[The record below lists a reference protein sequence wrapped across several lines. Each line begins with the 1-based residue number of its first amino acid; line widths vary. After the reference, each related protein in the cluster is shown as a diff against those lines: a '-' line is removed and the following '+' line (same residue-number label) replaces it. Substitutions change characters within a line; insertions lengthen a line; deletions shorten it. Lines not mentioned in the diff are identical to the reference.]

1 MAWIG
6 FNSLRD
12 LPYSLGH
19 DRFAP
24 SPGINML
31 HRLTHDLTSYK
42 LPDVFEFREDTPD
55 ENQIEIV
62 SRLIEYYFHMKS
74 ECEKTNAPT
83 INGIWEN
90 FSKLFVDFESTL
102 NSRNVEVVSEALL
115 NVCKTS
121 LVSGFASYHSYTSIA
136 QDRRARFFEA
146 YLTVDRVLSLAE
158 SLGAAFPHSPYQ
170 ARWGYHDLDLDAVMD
185 SLILRTNIDITPP
198 KAGGGAFGIRV
209 PNGVLSISDVLAL
222 YISNRT
228 HTILNDFSNKSVCE
242 IGGGTGTLAFYLSKT
257 CADSVTVA
265 DLPIVSI
272 IQGYYLMKS
281 LGPKHVHL
289 YGEPKSSERF
299 KLIPFWE
306 LDSIP
311 DKSVSLFI
319 NVDSLPEIDEGISRN
334 YMGVIKRKAINGFY
348 SINQEAQVNKQGV
361 VQNLTETAG
370 GFQRIARFPYWM
382 IKGYVEELYKIAS

>member
-1 MAWIG
+1 
-6 FNSLRD
+6 
-12 LPYSLGH
+12 
-19 DRFAP
+19 
-24 SPGINML
+24 ML

-42 LPDVFEFREDTPD
+42 LPDVFEFREDVAD
-55 ENQIEIV
+55 ENQTEIV

-74 ECEKTNAPT
+74 EWERTNAPT

-90 FSKLFVDFESTL
+90 FSKLFIDFESTL
-102 NSRNVEVVSEALL
+102 NSRNIQCVSEALL
-115 NVCKTS
+115 NVCKTP

-146 YLTVDRVLSLAE
+146 YLTVDRLLSLAE

-170 ARWGYHDLDLDAVMD
+170 ARWGYHDLDLDTIINGII
-185 SLILRTNIDITPP
+185 SRTNVDITPP
-198 KAGGGAFGIRV
+198 KAGGGAFGIRL
-209 PNGVLSISDVLAL
+209 PNGILSISDILAI
-222 YISNRT
+222 YISNRINAT
-228 HTILNDFSNKSVCE
+228 LNDSPSKSICE

-257 CADSVTVA
+257 CAESVTVA

-281 LGPKHVHL
+281 LGPKNVHL
-289 YGEPKSSERF
+289 FGEPRGSERF

-306 LDSIP
+306 LDNIA
-311 DKSVSLFI
+311 DKSISLFV
-319 NVDSLPEIDEGISRN
+319 NVDSMPEIDASISET
-334 YMGVIKRKAINGFY
+334 YMKTIKQKAINGFY

-361 VQNLTETAG
+361 VQNLTENSG

-382 IKGYVEELYKIAS
+382 IKGYVEELYKIS